1 VSEPILTERA
11 MFNESPALLQEFPEY
26 FDQIHQLKM
35 NDAHFA
41 RLFNEYD
48 ALSKQV
54 HRIEQDIDK
63 VSSLL
68 EEKFKKERLALK
80 DELFSMLKK
89 AA

>member
-1 VSEPILTERA
+1 
-11 MFNESPALLQEFPEY
+11 MFNESPTLLQEFPEY
-26 FDQIHQLKM
+26 SDQIHQLKM

-80 DELFSMLKK
+80 DQLFSMLKK